1 MANKYLRTKH
11 ISVADTPEIIYT
23 VPAANA
29 AIVASLRVTNANGST
44 AYATV
49 TAVPD
54 GEAAIAVLKDRR
66 LAVDETMDV
75 FSGVSFNMQA
85 GDSLTVEATEDN
97 VVFWLSYLEVDR
109 T

>member
-1 MANKYLRTKH
+1 MANKYLRAQHVT
-11 ISVADTPEIIYT
+11 VADTPEILYI

-29 AIVASLRVTNANGST
+29 AIIASLRVTNSNAAT
-44 AYATV
+44 AYIDV
-49 TAVPD
+49 TAQIE
-54 GEAAIAVLKDRR
+54 GESEISVMANRK
-66 LAVDETMDV
+66 LAPDETMDV

-85 GDSLTVEATEDN
+85 GDTLRVEATEDD

>member
-1 MANKYLRTKH
+1 MANKYLRATH

-29 AIVASLRVTNANGST
+29 SIVASLRVTNANGAT
-44 AYATV
+44 AYVSV
-49 TAVPD
+49 TATPASST
-54 GEAAIAVLKDRR
+54 GILVLSDRR

-85 GDSLTVEATEDN
+85 GDSLTVEATEDDI
-97 VVFWLSYLEVDR
+97 VFWLSYLEVDR